1 MGVCGHGEDRLQ
13 LGHQDVTGGR
23 RGEAPHEGVRQVADQ
38 EAHLEQPHH
47 HLGGGG
53 GVGMR
58 DPVFNFKIK
67 VVFGKVSSFTRI
79 SKLGSIKSTSYSII
93 KWYHLIN
100 QRYLIVY

>member
-1 MGVCGHGEDRLQ
+1 MVVCGHGEDRLQ

-53 GVGMR
+53 EWG
-58 DPVFNFKIK
+58 
-67 VVFGKVSSFTRI
+67 
-79 SKLGSIKSTSYSII
+79 
-93 KWYHLIN
+93 
-100 QRYLIVY
+100 